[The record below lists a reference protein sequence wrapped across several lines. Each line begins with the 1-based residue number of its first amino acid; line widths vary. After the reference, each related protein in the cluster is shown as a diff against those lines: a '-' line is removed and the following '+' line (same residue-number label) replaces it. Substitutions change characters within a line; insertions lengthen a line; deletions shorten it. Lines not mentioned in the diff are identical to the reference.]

1 MTTGGIHLFQLLKD
15 KMGDREAGALI
26 DYVDTSL
33 KENKRDIQETNLR
46 TLVTKEDLA
55 KTKEELKG
63 DIVKTR
69 EDLKADLAKTKEELK
84 GDIAKTREELK
95 GDIAKLDVKIGNVNS
110 GTIRWMFAFFVTMM
124 LTILGLYLK
133 H

>member
-1 MTTGGIHLFQLLKD
+1 MTTGGIHLFQLLKA

-33 KENKRDIQETNLR
+33 RENKRDIQETNLR
-46 TLVTKEDLA
+46 TLATKEDLAKTREELKGDLA
-55 KTKEELKG
+55 KTKEELKA
-63 DIVKTR
+63 DMAKTR
-69 EDLKADLAKTKEELK
+69 EDLK
-84 GDIAKTREELK
+84 
-95 GDIAKLDVKIGNVNS
+95 DVKS
-110 GTIRWMFAFFVTMM
+110 ETIRWMFALFVTMM

>member
-1 MTTGGIHLFQLLKD
+1 VITKSEDYDYGRHSFISVAKSQNGRSGSRGG
-15 KMGDREAGALI
+15 LI

-63 DIVKTR
+63 DISKTR
-69 EDLKADLAKTKEELK
+69 EELKTDLAKTKEELK
-84 GDIAKTREELK
+84 TDIAKTREDLK
-95 GDIAKLDVKIGNVNS
+95 DVKS
-110 GTIRWMFAFFVTMM
+110 ETIRWMFAFFVTMM